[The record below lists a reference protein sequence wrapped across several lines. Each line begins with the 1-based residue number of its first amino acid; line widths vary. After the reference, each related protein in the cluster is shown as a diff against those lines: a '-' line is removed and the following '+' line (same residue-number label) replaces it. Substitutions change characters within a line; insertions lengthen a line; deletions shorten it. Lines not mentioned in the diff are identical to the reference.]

1 MASVPQWGIQSFAE
15 DGFAILHIFT
25 PAGGK
30 KKNMRSHNKKSE
42 LQPSHRELMRRVR
55 AKKTATSR
63 KPAVKVPAVVSVR
76 NASGLSQAQFAVLLG
91 VSVRTLQ
98 KWEQG
103 ARAPSGAAQS
113 LIRIA
118 QRHPE
123 ILADAIQ

>member
-1 MASVPQWGIQSFAE
+1 
-15 DGFAILHIFT
+15 
-25 PAGGK
+25 
-30 KKNMRSHNKKSE
+30 MRSNKKKSE
-42 LQPSHRELMRRVR
+42 LQPSHHELMRRVR
-55 AKKTATSR
+55 PKKEA
-63 KPAVKVPAVVSVR
+63 VPAVVTVR

-103 ARAPSGAAQS
+103 ARDPSGAAKS

-123 ILADAIQ
+123 VLVDAIQ

>member
-1 MASVPQWGIQSFAE
+1 MRSN
-15 DGFAILHIFT
+15 
-25 PAGGK
+25 
-30 KKNMRSHNKKSE
+30 KKNSE
-42 LQPSHRELMRRVR
+42 LQPLHRDLMRRVR
-55 AKKTATSR
+55 PKKSAVSAR
-63 KPAVKVPAVVSVR
+63 RPPVKVPAVVSVR

-103 ARAPSGAAQS
+103 ARDPSGAAKS